1 MPGPKSYVHEAV
13 SIAKSPAKV
22 WGLAEVYA
30 LPSLWVGPFGLPSL
44 MPRRRL
50 AVLLLLGFASG
61 LPLYLT
67 GSTLKAW
74 MTDGGLSLGTIGL
87 FSLVSLPYSLKVF
100 WAPILDR
107 YGIALFGRRR
117 AWMLGM
123 QVLMA
128 TALVQMA
135 FSQPRLGL
143 TRIAAMAFCLALTSA
158 TFDIAVDAWRAEAL
172 DQKHLGL
179 GNSIHIAA
187 YRVAMLVSGG
197 LALILAQAF
206 GWRFTYLAMALLT
219 ALGMVGTWMATN
231 TDDLAPAP
239 RTFMEAVTGPLLDLL
254 KRPGIGYLLAFA
266 VFYKLGDWLAD
277 SMTIP
282 FLLRGMGFTKMQI
295 GTVQKTT
302 AMVAIIIGGL
312 IGGWLLTRISLR
324 KALWIC
330 AFVQMG
336 SILGFWAISML
347 GRHLPLLVAANT
359 LENLAFGMGGSAFA
373 ALLMGSCNRS
383 YTGTQYALF
392 SALMALP
399 RSIFS
404 GLTGFMAD
412 WYGWKLYFPICAAA
426 AIPGML
432 LLLMY
437 SRWGLPEGEDLGL
450 PIDQ

>member
-1 MPGPKSYVHEAV
+1 MK
-13 SIAKSPAKV
+13 
-22 WGLAEVYA
+22 
-30 LPSLWVGPFGLPSL
+30 
-44 MPRRRL
+44 PRQIL
-50 AVLLLLGFASG
+50 VLLLLGFASG

-74 MTDGGLSLGTIGL
+74 MTDEGMSLATIGL
-87 FSLVSLPYSLKVF
+87 FSFVTLPYSLKVF
-100 WAPILDR
+100 WAPFLDR
-107 YGIALFGRRR
+107 FALPGLGRRR
-117 AWMLGM
+117 GWMALMQLGM
-123 QVLMA
+123 AV
-128 TALVQMA
+128 ALTLLA
-135 FSQPRLGL
+135 FAQPHLDLPRVAL
-143 TRIAAMAFCLALTSA
+143 LALAVTLTSA

-206 GWRFTYLAMALLT
+206 GWRATYVGMAALTLAGLA
-219 ALGMVGTWMATN
+219 GTWLALD
-231 TDDLAPAP
+231 TDTVARAP
-239 RTFMEAVTGPLLDLL
+239 RTLQEAIVGPLKDLL
-254 KRPGIGYLLAFA
+254 RRKGITYLLAFA
-266 VFYKLGDWLAD
+266 VFYKLGDWLAE

-282 FLLRGMGFTKMQI
+282 FLLRGMGFSKMEI

-302 AMVAIIIGGL
+302 AMVAIILGGL
-312 IGGWLLTRISLR
+312 LGGWMLTRMSLR

-330 AFVQMG
+330 GFVQAG

-359 LENLAFGMGGSAFA
+359 LENLAYGMGGSAFA
-373 ALLMGSCNRS
+373 ALLMGACNRA

-399 RSIFS
+399 RSLFA

-412 WYGWKLYFPICAAA
+412 WYGWKLYFPVCAAA
-426 AIPGML
+426 AIPGL
-432 LLLMY
+432 LLLLLWD
-437 SRWGLPEGEDLGL
+437 RWGLPEADETTT
-450 PIDQ
+450 